1 MVLLLF
7 NIDAS
12 AGQLLGKLA
21 FLSGGKD
28 GCVICEG
35 DVSEEPRS
43 RSELLPGI
51 GLWEG
56 SGGVAEILSG
66 LVCFEVCCPEGHRVR
81 PSRKLCRSWVLV
93 SLTCG

>member
-35 DVSEEPRS
+35 DVSKEPGRS

-56 SGGVAEILSG
+56 EWRDGKDFVRAG
-66 LVCFEVCCPEGHRVR
+66 LLPRLLPRGARGQA
-81 PSRKLCRSWVLV
+81 
-93 SLTCG
+93 LT

>member
-35 DVSEEPRS
+35 DVSEKPRRDGFF
-43 RSELLPGI
+43 RSSSCTKHKALLI
-51 GLWEG
+51 GDPR
-56 SGGVAEILSG
+56 VAEG
-66 LVCFEVCCPEGHRVR
+66 FEAPGFGV
-81 PSRKLCRSWVLV
+81 
-93 SLTCG
+93 

>member
-35 DVSEEPRS
+35 DMSEELGRRS

-56 SGGVAEILSG
+56 EWRGGKDFVRAG
-66 LVCFEVCCPEGHRVR
+66 LLLGLLP
-81 PSRKLCRSWVLV
+81 
-93 SLTCG
+93 

>member
-56 SGGVAEILSG
+56 EWRAGKDFVRAG
-66 LVCFEVCCPEGHRVR
+66 LLRGLLPRGAQDQA
-81 PSRKLCRSWVLV
+81 LM
-93 SLTCG
+93 